1 MGGLTILR
9 LTMVFATSHFAH
21 VNEHFVAR
29 GGYLRA
35 YLAGYLLTL
44 DPGSPRA

>member
-1 MGGLTILR
+1 MI
-9 LTMVFATSHFAH
+9 FNATHFAH

-44 DPGSPRA
+44 DSGSPRA